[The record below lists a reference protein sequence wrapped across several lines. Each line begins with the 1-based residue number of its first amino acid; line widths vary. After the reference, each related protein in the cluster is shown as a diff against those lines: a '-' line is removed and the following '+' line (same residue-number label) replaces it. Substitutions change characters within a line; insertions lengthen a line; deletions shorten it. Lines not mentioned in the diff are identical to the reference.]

1 MAMSKVIL
9 ATAVDGTQ
17 ELIEKGKNGI
27 LFNVSSHME
36 NDLAAAIL
44 DVSQNDFLFEK
55 LSANARETVLKVY
68 DAEIMAGNI
77 LSVYNACLNNE

>member
-1 MAMSKVIL
+1 
-9 ATAVDGTQ
+9 
-17 ELIEKGKNGI
+17 
-27 LFNVSSHME
+27 ME